1 MKKLFAA
8 LAVLSLCSAAY
19 AAPEAAAPAAKTKQ
33 QSKMVTCNADATGKK
48 GDERKAFMKT
58 CLSAAPAAPAKEL
71 TPQQTKMK
79 ACSAEGKGKKG
90 AEYKA
95 FMKTCL
101 SAPKA

>member
-8 LAVLSLCSAAY
+8 LAVLSLCTSVY
-19 AAPEAAAPAAKTKQ
+19 AAPEAAPTKQ
-33 QSKMVTCNADATGKK
+33 QSKMTTCNADAGAKK
-48 GDERKAFMKT
+48 GDQRKAFMKT
-58 CLSAAPAAPAKEL
+58 CLSAAPAAAPAKTL
-71 TPQQTKMK
+71 TPQQEKMK
-79 ACSAEGKGKKG
+79 ACSAEGKGKKA

>member
-8 LAVLSLCSAAY
+8 IAVLSFCGAAF
-19 AAPEAAAPAAKTKQ
+19 AAPEAAAPAATKQ
-33 QSKMVTCNADATGKK
+33 QSKMVTCNADAGAKK

-58 CLSAAPAAPAKEL
+58 CLSAAPVKEL
-71 TPQQTKMK
+71 TPQQAKMK

-90 AEYKA
+90 AEHKA